1 MKFFSFLGDEKSMSG
16 LFTFRKEVKMTQIES
31 LIQLIIPEF
40 LLFLEAK
47 EKDEIVE
54 KGLDNTKNPSI
65 HSNTINKKG
74 VEQWK

>member
-1 MKFFSFLGDEKSMSG
+1 
-16 LFTFRKEVKMTQIES
+16 MTQIES
-31 LIQLIIPEF
+31 LIQLIMPEF

-65 HSNTINKKG
+65 HSNATNEKG

>member
-1 MKFFSFLGDEKSMSG
+1 MGDEKSMSG

-31 LIQLIIPEF
+31 LIQLIMPEF

-54 KGLDNTKNPSI
+54 KDLIILKIQAFMATQPTRK
-65 HSNTINKKG
+65 
-74 VEQWK
+74 E

>member
-1 MKFFSFLGDEKSMSG
+1 
-16 LFTFRKEVKMTQIES
+16 MTQIES
-31 LIQLIIPEF
+31 LVQLIMPEF

-65 HSNTINKKG
+65 HGNAINEKG